1 MPGEVEET
9 RARILA
15 LCDPELL
22 STAFQPVFRART
34 GELEGCEALLR
45 LPPGSGFPGPYEAF
59 TAALRVGLASE
70 LEVASTARVLRDAEP
85 FVGEHL
91 IFLNVLAPF
100 LTDPRLGAHW
110 LVEKVVAHGRQPSQV
125 ILELPEISRISN
137 FQEFSRALDPYR
149 LAGFRIAID
158 DFGAGYTNLRMITDI
173 SPDFVK
179 LDRVFIEGIFANARK
194 RILVESVVSLC
205 HRINCSVVA
214 EGIETKEDLETCLSA
229 GVDSLQGFL
238 LARPGPAEHAFFVED
253 VTVTG
258 ARGREM
264 AGPTQGP
271 TMPAEAPLSAANACF
286 RADPELDALPVLLSG
301 RCWLLG
307 RRAAPPSFRGVGR
320 PLGAGRRNDAA
331 GTGGRAD
338 RAAGAIQTVRPDR
351 RDGTG
356 KGLPGPPPVRR
367 PPRPLLAPPRR
378 ERARGAPPHG
388 PSGKRPAGGRG
399 GTPPA
404 RRTPFGL
411 ARLNVRRFRAFNDR
425 YGFLRGDKL
434 LAHVAAVLRTLSYE
448 EPGSFLAHYGADDFG
463 FLMSPD
469 RIPDVLQRA
478 IQGIRSTVGNFYD
491 PDDLAAGGLVG
502 RDARGGPSVVA
513 PAALVGGRPLDGSG
527 RLAPD
532 SSGARR
538 LRGPPG
544 DPRSQVGPPP
554 APAGRRRLPRRR
566 RACRS
571 PTAEARAGQLSR
583 AASTNAATFSGGVG
597 GRMPWPRLT
606 MCPPGPAADFAARTA
621 ARTSS
626 GVPRRTPG
634 STFPW
639 RALPQARV
647 RASSSGSFQ
656 STEMTSAG
664 IRA

>member
-1 MPGEVEET
+1 MIDESRPPFSWTSLPRPTPGEVEET
-9 RARILA
+9 RARVAA

-59 TAALRVGLASE
+59 TSALRVGLASE

-85 FVGEHL
+85 FAGDHL

-110 LVEKVVAHGRQPSQV
+110 LVEKVVAHGRQPAHV
-125 ILELPEISRISN
+125 ILELPEISRIAD

-214 EGIETKEDLETCLSA
+214 EGIETTEDLETCLSA

-238 LARPGPAEHAFFVED
+238 LARPGPAEQAFFVED
-253 VTVTG
+253 VVVDPARSARSHGEIG
-258 ARGREM
+258 A
-264 AGPTQGP
+264 ATSQGP
-271 TMPAEAPLSAANACF
+271 TLPAEAPLSAANACF
-286 RADPELDALPVLLSG
+286 RADAELDVLPILLSG
-301 RCWLLG
+301 RCVGLLG
-307 RRAAPPSFRGVGR
+307 RARAASFPFLSGGSESSAVSEAVADTPWEQVDETTPLEQVAALVARRTPHSRFEPIVVAGPGKAYRGLLRFDDLLALFSRLHVENGLEAH
-320 PLGAGRRNDAA
+320 PLTD
-331 GTGGRAD
+331 
-338 RAAGAIQTVRPDR
+338 
-351 RDGTG
+351 
-356 KGLPGPPPVRR
+356 LPGRGRLEAEAARR
-367 PPRPLLAPPRR
+367 L
-378 ERARGAPPHG
+378 
-388 PSGKRPAGGRG
+388 
-399 GTPPA
+399 T

-463 FLMSPD
+463 FLMAPD
-469 RIPDVLQRA
+469 RVTDVLQRA
-478 IQGIRSTVGNFYD
+478 IQGIRSTIGNFYD

-502 RDARGGPSVVA
+502 RDARGGASIVG
-513 PAALVGGRPLDGSG
+513 PAALVGGAAVWNGAGAPPLHDIV
-527 RLAPD
+527 RAAEAALR
-532 SSGARR
+532 GARHDESEPPVVR
-538 LRGPPG
+538 L
-544 DPRSQVGPPP
+544 VGPPVET
-554 APAGRRRLPRRR
+554 APVTETAPVSVTGLLRPKAEEPPKTKTSLPKPFR
-566 RACRS
+566 
-571 PTAEARAGQLSR
+571 
-583 AASTNAATFSGGVG
+583 
-597 GRMPWPRLT
+597 
-606 MCPPGPAADFAARTA
+606 
-621 ARTSS
+621 
-626 GVPRRTPG
+626 
-634 STFPW
+634 
-639 RALPQARV
+639 
-647 RASSSGSFQ
+647 
-656 STEMTSAG
+656 
-664 IRA
+664 